1 MSGKKKG
8 GGGGGHGGAPWVI
21 TFADLMSLL
30 MALFV
35 MIVSFSNQDEQKL
48 HDAAGS
54 MRDAFGYQSVQRPAG
69 MIEQNGLPERKYLR
83 NVQPMSL
90 AEAVERFEANAAAFS
105 PAACRANAL
114 RFSAERFRLELAKQK
129 LGQKLGPVPN

>member
-35 MIVSFSNQDEQKL
+35 MIVSFSSQDEQKL
-48 HDAAGS
+48 HEAAGS

-69 MIEQNGLPERKYLR
+69 MIEQNGGTVFGKKERRAFKTAYKKEIVKRSAVLR
-83 NVQPMSL
+83 IVAAWIITVPATALL
-90 AEAVERFEANAAAFS
+90 AAILFQIVS
-105 PAACRANAL
+105 TV
-114 RFSAERFRLELAKQK
+114 
-129 LGQKLGPVPN
+129 LG